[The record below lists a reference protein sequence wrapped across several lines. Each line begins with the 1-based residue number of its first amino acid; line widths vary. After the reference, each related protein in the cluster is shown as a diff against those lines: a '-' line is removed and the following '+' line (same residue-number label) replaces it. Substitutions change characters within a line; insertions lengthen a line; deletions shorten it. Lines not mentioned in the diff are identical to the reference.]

1 MITSKLRVF
10 ALQRKS
16 ERKLGEKIARKKK
29 PRQCYLEYES
39 LTSLRNM
46 TCISSYDKKAIYVN
60 RK

>member
-29 PRQCYLEYES
+29 PRQCYLEYV
-39 LTSLRNM
+39 
-46 TCISSYDKKAIYVN
+46 SYKFEKHDLHFKL
-60 RK
+60 